1 MCASKIIKRDN
12 VAAILDRALSAGGG
26 LLRLTPTWV
35 PRSFLHPGKRIKLAP
50 TDWYALGTHR
60 GGIDERWFSSTT
72 EAANENRA
80 ADEGLSYCVFEGERF
95 LLKDAVEEAG
105 PRLVGQAIW
114 KKYRRWPVY
123 SKFFDNMGP
132 IPHHMH
138 QQAEHAALTG
148 RQGKPECY
156 YFPPQLNAAEN
167 HFDYTFM
174 GLEPGTTKA
183 DVRRCL
189 ENWGKGDNG
198 ILDLSKAYRLKAGTG
213 WLIPAGVLHAPGSMC
228 TYEPQWGSD
237 VFGMYQSLVEGR
249 EVPWDLLVK
258 DVPKDKHHDLDYL
271 VGQLAWEKNVDPHFK
286 QHNYVEP
293 IVDRECSGPGYTDR
307 WIDYG
312 RFDGE
317 QLVSAKELT
326 VMPKAKCVLKDPGA
340 SGWITVQG
348 CGRLGTLAVQTPVMI
363 RFGEEPWDE
372 VFIAHD
378 AAAAG
383 VEIENTGGEPLVG
396 LRYFGPD
403 VHKNMPDIGA
413 YRDA

>member
-1 MCASKIIKRDN
+1 MCASKIVKRDN
-12 VAAILDRALSAGGG
+12 VGQILERALAAGTGV
-26 LLRLTPTWV
+26 LRLTPNWV
-35 PRSFLHPGKRIKLAP
+35 PRNFLHPGKRIKLAP

-60 GGIDERWFSSTT
+60 GGIDERWFASTT
-72 EAANENRA
+72 EAANDGRA

-105 PRLVGQAIW
+105 AKIVGKAIW
-114 KKYRRWPVY
+114 EKYKRWPVY

-138 QQAEHAALTG
+138 QQSHHAALTG
-148 RQGKPECY
+148 QQGKPECY

-189 ENWGKGDNG
+189 ENWDKGDNG

-213 WLIPAGVLHAPGSMC
+213 WMIPAGVLHAPGSMC

-258 DVPKDKHHDLDYL
+258 DVPKDKHHDLDFIIE
-271 VGQLAWEKNVDPHFK
+271 QLAWEKNVDSHFK
-286 QHNYVEP
+286 EHNYVEP
-293 IVDRECSGPGYTDR
+293 IVDRERSGSGYTDR

-326 VMPKAKCVLKDPGA
+326 VMPGAKCVLKDPGA

-348 CGRLGTLAVQTPVMI
+348 AGRMGKLSIQAPVMI
-363 RFGEEPWDE
+363 HFGEEPWDE
-372 VFIAHD
+372 MFITHD
-378 AAAAG
+378 AATAG

-396 LRYFGPD
+396 LRYFGPAT
-403 VHKNMPDIGA
+403 HKNMPEIGDH
-413 YRDA
+413 RK

>member
-1 MCASKIIKRDN
+1 MCASPVAKKDN
-12 VAAILDRALSAGGG
+12 VGAILERALAAGCG
-26 LLRLTPTWV
+26 LLRLTPNWV

-60 GGIDERWFSSTT
+60 GGIDERWFASTT
-72 EAANENRA
+72 EAANDNRA
-80 ADEGLSYCVFEGERF
+80 PDEGLSYCVFEGQRF
-95 LLKDAVEEAG
+95 LLRDAVAEAG
-105 PRLVGQAIW
+105 PRMIGKAMW
-114 KKYRRWPVY
+114 EKYKRWPVY

-138 QQAEHAALTG
+138 QKAEHAALTG
-148 RQGKPECY
+148 QQGKPESY

-189 ENWGKGDNG
+189 ENWNNGDNG
-198 ILDLSKAYRLKAGTG
+198 ILDLSKAYRLKPGTG
-213 WLIPAGVLHAPGSMC
+213 WIIPAGVLHAPGSMC

-249 EVPWDLLVK
+249 RVPWELLVK
-258 DVPKDKHHDLDYL
+258 DVPPEKHQDLDFIIE
-271 VGQLAWEKNVDPHFK
+271 QLDWEKNVDPYFK
-286 QHNYVEP
+286 DHNYVEP
-293 IVDRECSGPGYTDR
+293 VVDPACSGDGYTDR

-312 RFDGE
+312 KVDGQ
-317 QLVSAKELT
+317 QLFSAKELT
-326 VMPKAKCVLKDPGA
+326 VMPGAKCVLKDSGA

-348 CGRLGTLAVQTPVMI
+348 GGKMGPLAVQTPVMI
-363 RFGEEPWDE
+363 HFGEEPWDE
-372 VFIAHD
+372 LFITAE
-378 AAAAG
+378 AAAQG
-383 VEIENTGGEPLVG
+383 VVIENTGGEPLVG

-403 VHKNMPDIGA
+403 VHKNMPNIG
-413 YRDA
+413 DHKKE

>member
-1 MCASKIIKRDN
+1 MCASKIIRRDN
-12 VAAILDRALSAGGG
+12 VAAILDRALTAGEG

-60 GGIDERWFSSTT
+60 GGIDERWFASTT
-72 EAANENRA
+72 EAANEGRSP
-80 ADEGLSYCVFEGERF
+80 DEGLSYCVFEAERF

-105 PRLVGQAIW
+105 AKIVGEAIW
-114 KKYRRWPVY
+114 QKYRRWPVY

-138 QQAEHAALTG
+138 QQAKHAAMTG
-148 RQGKPECY
+148 QQGKPECY

-174 GLEPGTTKA
+174 GLEPGTTKS
-183 DVRRCL
+183 DIRRCL
-189 ENWGKGDNG
+189 ENWDKGDNG
-198 ILDLSKAYRLKAGTG
+198 ILDLSKAYRLKPGTG

-258 DVPKDKHHDLDYL
+258 DVPKEKQHDLDFIIE
-271 VGQLAWEKNVDPHFK
+271 QLDWEKNVDPHFK

-293 IVDRECSGPGYTDR
+293 IVDQEHSGPGYTDR

-312 RFDGE
+312 HFDGE

-326 VMPKAKCVLKDPGA
+326 VMPGAKCVLNDPGA

-348 CGRLGTLAVQTPVMI
+348 SGRIGKLVIQTPVMI
-363 RFGEEPWDE
+363 HYGEEPWDE
-372 VFIAHD
+372 VYITRD
-378 AAAAG
+378 AAMAG
-383 VEIENTGGEPLVG
+383 VQIENTGGEPLVG
-396 LRYFGPD
+396 LRYFGPAT
-403 VHKNMPDIGA
+403 HKNMPEVGDHWKK
-413 YRDA
+413 

>member
-1 MCASKIIKRDN
+1 MTQSSIAKSDN
-12 VAAILDRALSAGGG
+12 VGKILEDALDAGKG

-50 TDWYALGTHR
+50 TDWYALGVHR
-60 GGIDERWFSSTT
+60 GGIDERWFASTT
-72 EAANENRA
+72 EAMNDNRA
-80 ADEGLSYCVFEGERF
+80 DDEGLSYCVFEGQRF
-95 LLKDAVEEAG
+95 LLKDAVAEAG
-105 PRLVGQAIW
+105 ARVIGKEMYDQ
-114 KKYRRWPVY
+114 YQRWPVY

-138 QQAEHAALTG
+138 QSAEFANLTN
-148 RQGKPECY
+148 QEGKPESY

-174 GLEPGTTKA
+174 GLEPGTTKD
-183 DVRRCL
+183 DVRKCL
-189 ENWGKGDNG
+189 ENWNAGDNG
-198 ILDLSKAYRLKAGTG
+198 ILDLSRAYRLKPGTG

-237 VFGMYQSLVEGR
+237 VFGMFQSIVEGR
-249 EVPWDLLVK
+249 QVPWDLLVK
-258 DVPKDKHHDLDYL
+258 DVPEDKHQDLDFIIS
-271 VGQLAWEKNVDPHFK
+271 QLDWEKNVDPYFK
-286 QHNYVEP
+286 QNNYVEP
-293 IVDRECSGPGYTDR
+293 VVDPNRSGDGYWDK

-312 RFDGE
+312 RVDGN
-317 QLVSAKELT
+317 QLFSAKELT
-326 VMPKAKCVLKDPGA
+326 VEPGAKCVLQDPGA

-348 CGRLGTLAVQTPVMI
+348 TGRMGALQLQTPAMI

-372 VFIAHD
+372 VFITHE
-378 AAAAG
+378 AATAG

-403 VHKNMPDIGA
+403 VHDNMPNVGD
-413 YRDA
+413 YRK